1 MKKRPD
7 IIYFLGIGGIG
18 MSALARYFRSR
29 GLTVYGY
36 DVSSTPLT
44 RQLEAEGMHV
54 HYVDDVSLI
63 PENVTRVIYT
73 PAIPEP
79 NRELRYFKARNIKTE
94 KRAAVIGEISRNL
107 FTIAI
112 AGTHG
117 KTSITAM
124 VAHLLHT
131 AGLPMVA
138 FVGGIAK
145 NFGTNFIISK
155 HPQYMVVEA
164 DEYDRS
170 LLTLHPDIG
179 VITSVDADHLDVY
192 SGLED
197 LQSTFLQFAR
207 LLPEKGLLIHQE
219 KLKIFA
225 GEIKNR
231 MSYGTTGDAVLSANN
246 IRLEEGYYCFDIR
259 QNGKQLM
266 LLKIH
271 IPGKHYVENA
281 LAAIGVALR
290 LGIGIPVIKRA
301 LETFAG
307 VVRRFDYRI
316 RTSERVY
323 IDDYAHHP
331 EELRAT
337 FQAVRQSH
345 PGRKIT
351 AVFQP
356 HLYSRTRD
364 FADDFARVLSEAD
377 CLILLEIYP
386 AREKPVPGITSRLI
400 ADKVNLKEKYIMDK
414 KALFAFLKREKPAL
428 LLTLG
433 AGDIGLMVREI
444 EEIMMAS

>member
-1 MKKRPD
+1 
-7 IIYFLGIGGIG
+7 LGIGGIG
-18 MSALARYFRSR
+18 MSALARYFHSR
-29 GLTVYGY
+29 GITIYGY
-36 DVSSTPLT
+36 DMSSTPLT

-73 PAIPEP
+73 PAIPET
-79 NRELRYFKARNIKTE
+79 NREFRYFKARNIKME
-94 KRAAVIGEISRNL
+94 KRAAVIGEISRDL

-124 VAHLLHT
+124 VTQILYT
-131 AGLPMVA
+131 AGLPIVA
-138 FVGGIAK
+138 FVGGIVK
-145 NFGTNFIISK
+145 NFDTNLIISE

-197 LQSTFLQFAR
+197 LQRTFLQFAR
-207 LLPEKGLLIHQE
+207 LLPEKGLLIHHE
-219 KLKIFA
+219 KLKIFV

-231 MSYGTTGDAVLSANN
+231 LSYGTTGDAALSADN
-246 IRLEEGYYCFDIR
+246 IRLEEGRYCFDVR

-266 LLKIH
+266 LLKMH
-271 IPGKHYVENA
+271 IPGRHYVENA

-290 LGIGIPVIKRA
+290 LDIGISVIKRA

-316 RTSERVY
+316 CTSERVY

-337 FQAVRQSH
+337 LQAVRQTY

-386 AREKPVPGITSRLI
+386 AREKPIPGITSRLI
-400 ADKVNLKEKYIMDK
+400 ADKVNLEEKYIMDK
-414 KALFAFLKREKPAL
+414 KRLVAFLKREKPAL

-433 AGDIGLMVREI
+433 AGDIGLMVSEI
-444 EEIMMAS
+444 EKIMMVL

>member
-1 MKKRPD
+1 LKKRPD
-7 IIYFLGIGGIG
+7 IVYFLGIGGIG
-18 MSALARYFRSR
+18 MSALARYFHSR
-29 GLTVYGY
+29 GVTIYGY
-36 DVSSTPLT
+36 DVSNTPLT
-44 RQLEAEGMHV
+44 LQLEAEGMHI
-54 HYVDDVSLI
+54 HYVDNVSLI

-73 PAIPEP
+73 PAIPED
-79 NRELRYFKARNIKTE
+79 NREFRYFKARNIKTE
-94 KRAAVIGEISRNL
+94 KRAAVIGEISRDL

-124 VAHLLHT
+124 VAQILHT

-145 NFGTNFIISK
+145 NFGTNLIISE

-197 LQSTFLQFAR
+197 LQRTFLQFAR

-219 KLKIFA
+219 KLKIFV

-231 MSYGTTGDAVLSANN
+231 MSYGTTCDAVLSADN
-246 IRLEEGYYCFDIR
+246 IRLEEGRYCFDVR
-259 QNGKQLM
+259 KNCKQLM
-266 LLKIH
+266 LLKMH
-271 IPGKHYVENA
+271 IPGRHYVENA

-290 LGIGIPVIKRA
+290 LDIEIPVIKRA
-301 LETFAG
+301 LETFTG

-337 FQAVRQSH
+337 LQAVRQTY

-364 FADDFARVLSEAD
+364 FADDFARVLSETD

-386 AREKPVPGITSRLI
+386 AREKPIPGITSRLI

-414 KALFAFLKREKPAL
+414 KRLLAFLKREKPAL

-433 AGDIGLMVREI
+433 AGDIGLMVSEI
-444 EEIMMAS
+444 EKIMLAS

>member
-1 MKKRPD
+1 MEKRAD

-18 MSALARYFRSR
+18 MSALARYFHSPDI
-29 GLTVYGY
+29 TVYGY
-36 DVSSTPLT
+36 DMSSTPLT
-44 RQLEAEGMHV
+44 RQLEAEGMHI
-54 HYVDDVSLI
+54 HYADDVSLI

-73 PAIPEP
+73 PAIPET
-79 NRELRYFKARNIKTE
+79 NREFRYFKARNIKME
-94 KRAAVIGEISRNL
+94 KRAVVIGEISRDL

-124 VAHLLHT
+124 VAQILHT

-145 NFGTNFIISK
+145 NFDTNFIISD

-179 VITSVDADHLDVY
+179 VITSMDADHLDIY

-197 LQSTFLQFAR
+197 LQRTFLQFAR
-207 LLPEKGLLIHQE
+207 LLPEKGVLIHQE
-219 KLKIFA
+219 KLKIFVD
-225 GEIKNR
+225 EIKNR
-231 MSYGTTGDAVLSANN
+231 MSYGTTGDAALSADN
-246 IRLEEGYYCFDIR
+246 IRLEEGCYCFDVR
-259 QNGKQLM
+259 QNGEQLM
-266 LLKIH
+266 LLKMH
-271 IPGKHYVENA
+271 IPGRHYVENT
-281 LAAIGVALR
+281 LAAIGVSLR
-290 LGIGIPVIKRA
+290 LNIRISVIKRA
-301 LETFAG
+301 LEAFAG

-316 RTSERVY
+316 RTPEMVY

-337 FQAVRQSH
+337 LQAVRQTY
-345 PGRKIT
+345 PGRRIT

-364 FADDFARVLSEAD
+364 FAGDFARALSEAD

-386 AREKPVPGITSRLI
+386 AREKPVPGVTSRLI

-433 AGDIGLMVREI
+433 AGDIGLMVSEI
-444 EEIMMAS
+444 EKIMMAS

>member
-1 MKKRPD
+1 LKKRPD
-7 IIYFLGIGGIG
+7 IVYFLGIGGIG
-18 MSALARYFRSR
+18 MSALARYFHSR
-29 GLTVYGY
+29 GITIYGY
-36 DVSSTPLT
+36 DMSSTPLT
-44 RQLEAEGMHV
+44 RQLEAEGMHI
-54 HYVDDVSLI
+54 HYVDDVLLI

-73 PAIPEP
+73 PAIPDT
-79 NRELRYFKARNIKTE
+79 NREFRYFKVRNIKTE
-94 KRAAVIGEISRNL
+94 KRAAVIGEVSRDL
-107 FTIAI
+107 YTIAI

-124 VAHLLHT
+124 TAQILHT

-138 FVGGIAK
+138 FVGGIVK
-145 NFGTNFIISK
+145 NFGTNFISSK

-179 VITSVDADHLDVY
+179 VITSVDADHLDIY

-197 LQSTFLQFAR
+197 LQSTFLQFVR

-219 KLKIFA
+219 KLNFFVGK
-225 GEIKNR
+225 IKNR
-231 MSYGTTGDAVLSANN
+231 LPYGTTGDAALSANN
-246 IRLEEGYYCFDIR
+246 IRLEDGCYCFDIR
-259 QNGKQLM
+259 QNGRQLM
-266 LLKIH
+266 MLKMH
-271 IPGKHYVENA
+271 ISGRHYVENA
-281 LAAIGVALR
+281 LAAIGVALQ
-290 LGIGIPVIKRA
+290 LNIEIPVIKRA

-316 RTSERVY
+316 RTPERIY

-337 FQAVRQSH
+337 FQAVRQCH

-364 FADDFARVLSEAD
+364 FADDFARVLSGAD
-377 CLILLEIYP
+377 CLILLEIYA
-386 AREKPVPGITSRLI
+386 AREKPIPGITSRLI
-400 ADKVNLKEKYIMDK
+400 ADKVNLKEKYVMDK
-414 KALFAFLKREKPAL
+414 ETLLAFLKKEKPAL

-444 EEIMMAS
+444 EKIMMAS